1 VVYESQEL
9 IDKLLKI
16 KILRFACVGGTGAI
30 IKLGILYLFTDIV
43 GFTPALSY
51 VVSFVFAVSSN
62 YFFNTVWTFKDK
74 LQSKA
79 LLKYSLVSLMTL
91 GINEGILYIL
101 TYRLGVWYMISG
113 VIGILVAFII
123 NYTLSRRIV
132 WKNQYNPIE
141 KQKVAHWQ

>member
-1 VVYESQEL
+1 L

>member
-1 VVYESQEL
+1 MVHESQEL

-30 IKLGILYLFTDIV
+30 IKLGILYLFTDII

-62 YFFNTVWTFKDK
+62 YFFNTIWTFKDK

>member
-1 VVYESQEL
+1 VVHESQEL

-30 IKLGILYLFTDIV
+30 IKLGILYLFTDII

-62 YFFNTVWTFKDK
+62 YFFNTIWTFKDK

>member
-1 VVYESQEL
+1 M

-74 LQSKA
+74 LQSKT

-132 WKNQYNPIE
+132 WKNQYNPLE
-141 KQKVAHWQ
+141 KQNIAHWQ

>member
-1 VVYESQEL
+1 MVHESQEL

>member
-1 VVYESQEL
+1 M

-132 WKNQYNPIE
+132 WKNQYNPLE

>member
-1 VVYESQEL
+1 VVHESQEL

>member
-1 VVYESQEL
+1 M